1 MSVKKHV
8 IVLLLTIYMAIP
20 VVLTGGACGME
31 KSKEPPLT
39 EDQGKLNIE
48 SFETIWTTIRDKHY
62 DPNFGG
68 INWQAVHD
76 ELLPKIEKAEN
87 MSEAR
92 TILRNLIHRLGLSH
106 FNLIPIEV
114 YEKLGKPGEQGSQDG
129 VTGLDFRIVD
139 GRPLVTSVPNDSPAH
154 KAGVK
159 TGWEIVKINKDKIS
173 ELLPD
178 IAKEFEGNSLKDYY
192 MFAAIES
199 RLHGKI
205 GDSLEIVF
213 LDGNNKSFQQT
224 IPLEEE
230 QGNKFKLGLLPPM
243 YIRLKSESIETEKG
257 KTGYIAF
264 NGFLDPARIMP
275 AFNTAMKSFIDNNV
289 DGIIIDIRGN
299 GGGLP
304 MMAMGMAGW
313 LMEEKDRHLG
323 TMYFRDS
330 ELNMAV
336 QPRPEIF
343 KGPVAVLIDG
353 LSASCSEIFAGG
365 LKDLG
370 RARIF
375 GSTTAGAVLPSIVE
389 KLLNGDGFQY
399 AFANYRSEKGDVLEG
414 NGVKPDV
421 EVDHTREALLQG
433 KDLILETALEWIE
446 KSKEKSKE
454 VSKNE

>member
-1 MSVKKHV
+1 MSVKKHY
-8 IVLLLTIYMAIP
+8 IVLLLMLAMIIP
-20 VVLTGGACGME
+20 VIVAGSACGAN

-39 EDQGKLNIE
+39 EEQRKMNIE
-48 SFETIWTTIRDKHY
+48 SFEKIWSTIRDKHY
-62 DPNFGG
+62 DPTFGG
-68 INWQAVHD
+68 IDWQAVYD
-76 ELLPKIEKAEN
+76 ELFLEIEKAKT

-92 TILRNLIHRLGLSH
+92 TVLKNLIHRLGLSH

-114 YEKLGKPGEQGSQDG
+114 YDKLGKPGEKGDLDG
-129 VTGLDFRIVD
+129 VTGIDFRIVD
-139 GRPLVTSVPNDSPAH
+139 GHALVTLVPNDSSAQ

-192 MFAAIES
+192 MFSAIES

-205 GDSLEIVF
+205 GDSLDITF
-213 LDGNNKSFQQT
+213 LDGNNKTLQLT
-224 IPLEEE
+224 IPLQEEL
-230 QGNKFKLGLLPPM
+230 GNKFKLGYLPPM
-243 YIRLKSESIETEKG
+243 YIWLKSEAIENGTG

-264 NGFLDPARIMP
+264 NGFLDAPRIMP
-275 AFNTAMKSFIDNNV
+275 AFNEAMKSFIDNNV
-289 DGIIIDIRGN
+289 DGIVIDIRGN

-313 LMEEKDRHLG
+313 LIEEKDQRLG

-330 ELNMAV
+330 ELKMAV
-336 QPRPEIF
+336 LPRPEIF
-343 KGPVAVLIDG
+343 KGPVAVLVDG

-389 KLLNGDGFQY
+389 KLPNSDGFQY
-399 AFANYRSEKGDVLEG
+399 AFANYRSEKGDILEG

-421 EVDHTREALLQG
+421 EVYHTREALLQG
-433 KDLILETALEWIE
+433 RDLILEAALDWIRSS
-446 KSKEKSKE
+446 KSVSKEM
-454 VSKNE
+454 